1 MKKVLIGVVGEKQ
14 DKIYV
19 WSMKSIMDP
28 DRAQKNKHKL
38 LVGETV
44 NQLVVHK
51 GSMRKHLIVGRESGI
66 LDLCNI

>member
-28 DRAQKNKHKL
+28 DRA
-38 LVGETV
+38 
-44 NQLVVHK
+44 
-51 GSMRKHLIVGRESGI
+51 
-66 LDLCNI
+66 